1 MDRPAIL
8 RTTAREL
15 GLDALGIT
23 SAASPSHAPHLTQWL
38 HLSYHGEMNWMA
50 KAPEIRMDPQAY
62 DPLARTI
69 LIAGLSSRQSA
80 PTLPR
85 GRIAAYAQGED
96 YHEILRDLLEKL
108 AQKTITPW
116 GGKYRITVDS
126 SPLMEKLLAAKAG
139 LGWQGK
145 NTLLIHQEHG
155 PWLLLGCLLT
165 DLEIPA
171 DIPSSDHCGTCTR
184 CLDACPTQAFPQPY
198 VLDARRCLAYLSIEH
213 PGPIPEEFRRP
224 MGDRIFG
231 CDECLEVCPWNRHAR
246 QSREIRL
253 QSIPRPDLR
262 EMLSWDDHQ
271 FRKEF
276 RGTPIFRLKHRRW
289 LRNLCVVLGN
299 IGTTEDLPDLQQAA
313 AREDS
318 LIREHAQWA
327 IARIQERGNLPL
339 ATDPNKTTTKS
350 CSIF

>member
-8 RTTAREL
+8 RATAQAV
-15 GLDALGIT
+15 GLDALAIT
-23 SAASPSHAPHLTQWL
+23 RAQPPNHAPHLTEWL
-38 HLSYHGEMNWMA
+38 HLAYHGDMDWMA
-50 KAPEIRMDPQAY
+50 KSPDIRMDPKAY
-62 DPLARTI
+62 DNSARTI
-69 LIAGLSSRQSA
+69 LIAGLSSRQTS
-80 PTLPR
+80 PHLPR

-96 YHEILRDLLEKL
+96 YHDILRDLLENL
-108 AQKTITPW
+108 AQKTIAPW

-126 SPLMEKLLAAKAG
+126 SPLMEKPLAAMAG

-145 NTLLIHQEHG
+145 NTLLIHREHG

-171 DIPSSDHCGTCTR
+171 DNPSPDHCGTCTR
-184 CLDACPTQAFPQPY
+184 CLEACPTQAFPRPY

-231 CDECLEVCPWNRHAR
+231 CDECLEACPWNRHAR

-253 QSIPRPDLR
+253 QPVPRSDLR
-262 EMLSWDDHQ
+262 EMLSWDESR
-271 FRKEF
+271 FRNEF
-276 RGTPIFRLKHRRW
+276 RGTPIFRLKRRRW

-299 IGTTEDLPDLQQAA
+299 IGTTQDLPELQLTA

-318 LIREHAQWA
+318 LVQEHALWAMERIRERLEPPRH
-327 IARIQERGNLPL
+327 
-339 ATDPNKTTTKS
+339 PNAAVSGSVPTS
-350 CSIF
+350 